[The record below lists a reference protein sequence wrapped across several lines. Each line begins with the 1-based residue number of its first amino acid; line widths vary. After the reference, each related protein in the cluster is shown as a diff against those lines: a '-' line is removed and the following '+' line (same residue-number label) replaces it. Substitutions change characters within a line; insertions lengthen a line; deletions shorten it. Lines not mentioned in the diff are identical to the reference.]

1 MPEKTKLCGFSP
13 GLIQGCITF
22 SVSPL
27 ESRNNFV
34 ISLLNRHESG
44 LLYTTSGRNL
54 VVLTQSQG
62 KVYVRYIM
70 HQGLKSGAA
79 VTSITVIK
87 RLGLFYLSSC
97 FWSTWKYFKQA
108 FEKDAGSLKMLC
120 LRLGL
125 LLVSNVLSQQGRW
138 ARDCSLSSFWVRQ
151 WICIFSP
158 PVTGE
163 IRRTS
168 ALVSIKSWNGFG
180 LDGTLKIF

>member
-1 MPEKTKLCGFSP
+1 MSPFLFSVPEKTKLCGFSP

-27 ESRNNFV
+27 ESWNNFV

-54 VVLTQSQG
+54 VLLTQSQG

-79 VTSITVIK
+79 VPSITVIK

-97 FWSTWKYFKQA
+97 FWLSGLCFEVSIQIQKYWNLLGMRLA
-108 FEKDAGSLKMLC
+108 WDWRGLALWWLESSYWRALNSPIHWKDA
-120 LRLGL
+120 
-125 LLVSNVLSQQGRW
+125 V
-138 ARDCSLSSFWVRQ
+138 
-151 WICIFSP
+151 
-158 PVTGE
+158 
-163 IRRTS
+163 RTS
-168 ALVSIKSWNGFG
+168 ASKTVENK
-180 LDGTLKIF
+180 